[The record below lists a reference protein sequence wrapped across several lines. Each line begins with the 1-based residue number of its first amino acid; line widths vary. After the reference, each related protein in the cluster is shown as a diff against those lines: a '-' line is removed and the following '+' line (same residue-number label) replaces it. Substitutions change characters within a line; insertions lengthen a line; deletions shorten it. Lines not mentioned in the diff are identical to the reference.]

1 MSDTYTHPPHGMSE
15 YDSLMIDDENVD
27 PRAISYELADDPD
40 LYVQATEDLDTTA
53 HEYNRVAE
61 ANYATLMSGG
71 EPTDEEGERE
81 ASLRHKTEVLGA
93 AIDPTPPNPVEAR
106 RDLNSPEEQRA
117 SARAA
122 HELQGLV
129 ADLINDIRA
138 DYFSKSDRMTSS
150 DEHIGRREK
159 VADILREYPSLSTQ
173 IEQRLAQ
180 YQKSHES
187 HWDSTD
193 DDGNRKQGKLSGAH
207 EAYIAA
213 RDKDIAR
220 DAFAAPMTT
229 VAEIKV
235 HIDANNAEGK
245 GVKAWEHSDLD
256 SAVYKGLTEIMDGT
270 GYYQYDKGQGQDPNE
285 FYRDDIER
293 ENALQEQLRA
303 EMTEALY
310 DWREG
315 KLDDAGDPIDKA
327 KLEALAYSKMIAMHK
342 HMAELN
348 EQAEDVPLRHSYH
361 DTLRGQRERMMESIL
376 STRYM
381 REQVRIDEAAHRTP
395 GAMDFH
401 GRRPVGYNA
410 DKSID
415 LGGINLYPDG
425 TLGLPDAGRDSE
437 GKPVTLYISPDGKR
451 DTMKKTPFPM
461 DTLPVVAYPRTPEP
475 EVPPVDPTGLNIL
488 ERRRAEKQYKLDVE
502 ARKQRELAYV
512 QEIADGRI
520 MEDDR
525 DIVTLLDD
533 YNEADRHL
541 FANQADQEA
550 IEDFREVAHIARQ
563 RVSEALAAELGA
575 AVPDE
580 DKLAEL
586 QRIANVLTYR
596 LNFIEANHTDKKYAM
611 GPDGTI
617 ATKDT
622 INQINGY
629 WMIRQDGSARRV
641 TRDRATGRP
650 VHGRWMPP
658 TGDYTPT
665 FTY

>member
-40 LYVQATEDLDTTA
+40 LYVQATEDIDTTA
-53 HEYNRVAE
+53 HEYHRVAE
-61 ANYATLMSGG
+61 ENYATLMRGD
-71 EPTDEEGERE
+71 EPTEEEGERE
-81 ASLRHKTEVLGA
+81 ASLRHKVEVLGS
-93 AIDPTPPNPVEAR
+93 AIDPTPPDPIEPR
-106 RDLNSPEEQRA
+106 RNLNSPEEQRA

-138 DYFSKSDRMTSS
+138 DYFSQSDRMVSS
-150 DEHIGRREK
+150 KEHEARRNQ
-159 VADILREYPSLSTQ
+159 VAEILREYPSLSTQ
-173 IEQRLAQ
+173 VEQRLAQ
-180 YQKSHES
+180 YKKSEES

-193 DDGNRKQGKLSGAH
+193 DDGNRKQGKLSAAE
-207 EAYIAA
+207 EAYTAA
-213 RDKDIAR
+213 RDKDISR
-220 DAFAAPMTT
+220 DAFDAPMTT

-235 HIDANNAEGK
+235 HIDANKAEAK
-245 GVKAWEHSDLD
+245 QVKAGEYADID
-256 SAVYKGLTEIMDGT
+256 SAIYGGMQEIMKGT

-293 ENALQEQLRA
+293 ENALQEQLHA

-310 DWREG
+310 NWRES
-315 KLDDAGDPIDKA
+315 GDKQD
-327 KLEALAYSKMIAMHK
+327 EAVVYSKMIAMHK

-381 REQVRIDEAAHRTP
+381 REQVRIAEAAQRTP

-415 LGGINLYPDG
+415 LGGISLYPDG
-425 TLGLPDAGRDSE
+425 ILGLPGHDEAGN
-437 GKPVTLYISPDGKR
+437 PATLYIHPDGKN
-451 DTMKKTPFPM
+451 TTTKKQPFQM
-461 DTLPVVAYPRTPEP
+461 DELPVVTYPRTPEP
-475 EVPPVDPTGLNIL
+475 EVPPVNPTGLNIL

-502 ARKQRELAYV
+502 ARKQRELAHV
-512 QEIADGRI
+512 KEIAEGRI
-520 MEDDR
+520 IEDDR
-525 DIVTLLDD
+525 DIATLLDD
-533 YNEADRHL
+533 YNEADKHL
-541 FANQADQEA
+541 FAHQADQEA
-550 IEDFREVAHIARQ
+550 IEDFREVAHITRQ
-563 RVSEALAAELGA
+563 RVSEELAAELGKTY
-575 AVPDE
+575 PDD

-586 QRIANVLTYR
+586 QRIANVMTYR

-658 TGDYTPT
+658 TGDYTPM